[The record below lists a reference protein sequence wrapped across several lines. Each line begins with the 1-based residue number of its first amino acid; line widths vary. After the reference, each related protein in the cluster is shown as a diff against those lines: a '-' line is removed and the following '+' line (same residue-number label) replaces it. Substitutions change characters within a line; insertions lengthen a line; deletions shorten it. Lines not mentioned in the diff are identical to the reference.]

1 MLKGRISQ
9 SCIYYHTLILRCCTV
24 WCFTSTLCRVSKG
37 STWHTR
43 AHVKAQNVFPLFLYL
58 CFGFFSFVLR
68 ISLLSFSLLRDAF
81 GKDEAVRT
89 MLGPLSGVM
98 IKRGARPQSTTA
110 INNEFPGSGEV
121 QWFILSPLNMY
132 GTSPYSSGFNWFHRE
147 FIKTFLPRFFSI
159 WQISIKM
166 TVSQILF
173 GNRHG
178 DDNVTI

>member
-1 MLKGRISQ
+1 MHYMYVERQDQSVMYILSHTYSEMLHCLVFYVHTVSSLQRQHVTHACTRQ
-9 SCIYYHTLILRCCTV
+9 SSEC
-24 WCFTSTLCRVSKG
+24 VSIV
-37 STWHTR
+37 S
-43 AHVKAQNVFPLFLYL
+43 VFV

-121 QWFILSPLNMY
+121 Q
-132 GTSPYSSGFNWFHRE
+132 
-147 FIKTFLPRFFSI
+147 
-159 WQISIKM
+159 
-166 TVSQILF
+166 
-173 GNRHG
+173 
-178 DDNVTI
+178 